1 MSGFELVAGVIVAFF
16 VIGIGVGV
24 IVMIALSA
32 LRFRRAF
39 EGTVRRRGQ
48 YRPLGWRDEGTD
60 WRQPPGP
67 GLYDEYE
74 DDESG
79 GDPPRWPGR

>member
-1 MSGFELVAGVIVAFF
+1 VSGFELVAGVIAAFF

-32 LRFRRAF
+32 LRYRRALRDDDRPS
-39 EGTVRRRGQ
+39 GRYR
-48 YRPLGWRDEGTD
+48 RPLGWRDEGTD
-60 WRQPPGP
+60 WREPPGP
-67 GLYDEYE
+67 DLYE

-79 GDPPRWPGR
+79 DGPPRWPDR